1 MKNPP
6 SIAIPTLH
14 LPTFNKKVNL
24 GKWSTTPPKAARDK
38 DDQRKRLDG
47 FTEELDDLQRRL
59 FANARHSLLLH
70 VQGMDAAGKDGTIRA
85 VMHGIDAAGCEVSSF
100 KKPSLTE
107 VAHDFLWRT
116 AVKLPER
123 GRIGIHNRG
132 YYEEVLIVRLRPE
145 WLAAQ
150 KINPELGRTKAFWD
164 ERFES
169 ICDHEKHLARNGT
182 AVVKIFLHLS
192 KDEQKRRFLSR
203 LEKPNKHWKFNEAD
217 VTERAR
223 WDDYQKA
230 YQEAISATHKPWAPW
245 YIVPADVKPYA
256 WATVAEILVKTMKQ
270 LNPQYPTLSPAELK
284 RFAGL
289 AKRLQQER

>member
-1 MKNPP
+1 MPQP
-6 SIAIPTLH
+6 ASIAIAHEHLLPFGKKLSLAKHATL
-14 LPTFNKKVNL
+14 
-24 GKWSTTPPKAARDK
+24 PPKNGRDK
-38 DDQRKRLDG
+38 DTQRSRLDG
-47 FTEELDDLQRRL
+47 FTESLDDLQRRL
-59 FANARHSLLLH
+59 FADARHSLFVQ

-85 VMHGIDAAGCEVSSF
+85 VMRGIDAAGCEVSAF

-150 KINPELGRTKAFWD
+150 KIDPERGRGKALWQ

-203 LEKPNKHWKFNEAD
+203 LEKPHKHWKFNEAD
-217 VTERAR
+217 VTERER
-223 WDDYQKA
+223 WSEYQSA
-230 YQEAISATHKPWAPW
+230 YQEAITATHKPWAPW
-245 YIVPADVKPYA
+245 YIVPADFKPYA
-256 WATVAEILVKTMKQ
+256 WATVAEILVKTLQK
-270 LNPQYPTLSPAELK
+270 LNPQYPTLDKAELA
-284 RFAGL
+284 RFNRL
-289 AKRLQQER
+289 AKRLQGGG

>member
-1 MKNPP
+1 MPQP
-6 SIAIPTLH
+6 ASIAVRSPH
-14 LPTFNKKVNL
+14 LLPFGKKVSL
-24 GKWSTTPPKAARDK
+24 AKWETVPPKESRDK
-38 DDQRKRLDG
+38 DEQRKRLDAL
-47 FTEELDDLQRRL
+47 TDELDELQRKF
-59 FANARHSLLLH
+59 FADSRHSLLLH

-85 VMHGIDAAGCEVSSF
+85 VMRGIDPAGCEVSSF

-150 KINPELGRTKAFWD
+150 KIDPQRGVGQALWL

-169 ICDHEKHLARNGT
+169 IRDHEKHLARNGT
-182 AVVKIFLHLS
+182 AVVKIFMHLS
-192 KDEQKRRFLSR
+192 KEEQKRRFLSR
-203 LEKPNKHWKFNEAD
+203 LEKPHKHWKFNEAD

-230 YQEAISATHKPWAPW
+230 YQEAIEATHKPWAPW

-256 WATVAEILVKTMKQ
+256 WATVADILVKTLQ
-270 LNPQYPTLSPAELK
+270 RLNPVYPSLDKTELD

-289 AKRLQQER
+289 AKRLQREK

>member
-1 MKNPP
+1 MPKSS
-6 SIAIPTLH
+6 SIAVSSKH
-14 LPTFNKKVNL
+14 LVPFGKKVRL
-24 GKWSTTPPKAARDK
+24 TKWDTSPSKQERDK
-38 DDQRKRLDG
+38 DAQRKRLEAL
-47 FTEELDDLQRRL
+47 TEELDDLQRRL
-59 FANARHSLLLH
+59 FADARHSLLLH
-70 VQGMDAAGKDGTIRA
+70 IQGMDASGKDGTIRA

-100 KKPSLTE
+100 KKPSLAE

-150 KINPELGRTKAFWD
+150 KIDPNLGRRKAFWE

-169 ICDHEKHLARNGT
+169 INDHEKHLARNGT

-203 LEKPNKHWKFNEAD
+203 LEKPHKHWKFNEAD
-217 VTERAR
+217 VAERER
-223 WDDYQKA
+223 WDDYQVA
-230 YQEAISATHKPWAPW
+230 YQEAITATHKPWAPW

-256 WATVAEILVKTMKQ
+256 WSAVADILVKTLRK
-270 LNPQYPTLSPAELK
+270 LNPRYPTLNPEELK
-284 RFAGL
+284 RFADL
-289 AKRLQQER
+289 AKRLQSGN